1 MELDKSQFLEE
12 FQQHG
17 FALLK
22 DVVASDQL
30 NDLLDSIEST
40 RRDLGPQAISA
51 GTRHLLKRN
60 RVVRKFAR
68 AEIVR
73 GIATQILGKSAKPVK
88 AILFDKTPDANWYVT
103 WHQDLTIAVE
113 DRIDSEGFG
122 PWSVKDAIPHVQ
134 PPVSVLENIVSL
146 RIHLDDCPAENGPIK
161 FIAGSHRFGIL
172 SSAEIANWRETHAS
186 VSCSANKGDVI
197 VMRPL
202 VLHSSSQA
210 TLPNHRRVLHIEY
223 VGAELPSGLKW
234 AESSGLDSVEMIMA
248 IEEEFGIEIPN
259 EDAEKITTVGDLY
272 EFLKTRL
279 ASTPALDCL
288 TQKIFYR
295 LRAALVINYQLQR
308 RSIMPD
314 TRLSELL
321 SEKEIEEG
329 WPYLQLFVDL
339 KTPDFKPSEEFL
351 GFKLID
357 NNLTMRD
364 FVSALIKL
372 NSEKFVEETNTDQE
386 VWRRMVEVIV
396 KSVNV
401 NRDEI
406 TPAASFTRDL
416 GMC

>member
-1 MELDKSQFLEE
+1 MESDKSQFLQAFHER
-12 FQQHG
+12 G

-22 DVVASDQL
+22 EVVASDQL
-30 NDLLDSIEST
+30 KELLNSIEGT
-40 RRDLGPQAISA
+40 RRELGAQASSA

-113 DRIDSEGFG
+113 DRIDLEGYG
-122 PWSVKDAIPHVQ
+122 PWSVKDDIPHVQ
-134 PPVSVLENIVSL
+134 PPASVLENIVSL
-146 RIHLDDCPAENGPIK
+146 RIHLDNCPPENGPIK
-161 FIAGSHRFGIL
+161 FIAGSHRCGIL
-172 SSAEIANWRETHAS
+172 SSAEIANWRETRTA
-186 VSCSANKGDVI
+186 VSCSANRGDVI

-234 AESSGLDSVEMIMA
+234 AESSGLDTVEMVMA

-259 EDAEKITTVGDLY
+259 DEAERMTTVGRLY

-279 ASTPALDCL
+279 ASTPSVDCL
-288 TQKIFYR
+288 TQRIFYK
-295 LRAALVINYQLQR
+295 LRRSLVYNYQLQK

-314 TRLSELL
+314 TRLNDLL
-321 SEKEIEEG
+321 TEKEIEEG

-339 KTPDFKPSEEFL
+339 KTPEFKPSEELL
-351 GFKLID
+351 GFRLI
-357 NNLTMRD
+357 NHSLTMRD
-364 FVSALIKL
+364 LVSALIRL
-372 NSEKFVEETNTDQE
+372 NAEKFVEESNTDKE
-386 VWRRMVEVIV
+386 IWRRMVEVIV

-401 NRDEI
+401 NRDEV
-406 TPAASFTRDL
+406 TPGASFTRDL